1 MKKRRKILLESI
13 EYLSNEEKK
22 KLVGGEDLPTP
33 TIPPTVNISIPP
45 PPTTLPVTVGV
56 NPFAPGVTVGRS
68 FNF

>member
-33 TIPPTVNISIPP
+33 TIPPTVNISIS